1 MKKILMHGIYIVI
14 IAFFA
19 VFANIKASEAQ
30 KSIQTAEEAISQAEM
45 AQADAVKQAQI
56 SEYLATE
63 KTQALYSAQKIKDE
77 LEACKGKK

>member
-14 IAFFA
+14 IAFFV

-30 KSIQTAEEAISQAEM
+30 KSVQTAEEALSKVEV
-45 AQADAVKQAQI
+45 AQADAVKQAKI
-56 SEYLATE
+56 SEDLATE
-63 KTQALYSAQKIKDE
+63 KIKALYSAQKIKDE